1 MSNSEKRFK
10 IVTSDMSDE
19 EYYYYSDENYT
30 DHSKSNDSLSDLCFS
45 HDANSKDNSDA
56 ENSGAESKDNSD
68 AESKKDIDDDD
79 DIPEYRKITQD
90 NMYAFICW
98 ANERR
103 DSSISLDHFNMII
116 QSKMN
121 DWLHKNN
128 ITWQYAVTIITDIIK
143 TQSNISSDIT
153 SNFDISCSKID
164 QIIKSQNDASNLS
177 ASGENEKIN
186 DVENDTSENY
196 INCKPT
202 DIHEKR
208 KLLAAAAEKR
218 TLKRF

>member
-30 DHSKSNDSLSDLCFS
+30 DNSKSNDSLSDLCFS
-45 HDANSKDNSDA
+45 DDTNNKDNSGAENKDNSGA
-56 ENSGAESKDNSD
+56 ENSGAENSGAENSGAENKDNSD
-68 AESKKDIDDDD
+68 AESKKDIDDDN

-103 DSSISLDHFNMII
+103 DSSISHDHFNMII
-116 QSKMN
+116 QSKMT

-143 TQSNISSDIT
+143 I
-153 SNFDISCSKID
+153 F
-164 QIIKSQNDASNLS
+164 
-177 ASGENEKIN
+177 
-186 DVENDTSENY
+186 
-196 INCKPT
+196 
-202 DIHEKR
+202 
-208 KLLAAAAEKR
+208 
-218 TLKRF
+218 